1 MCAAPVSPTA
11 TTLVSE
17 ALKKAGHASP
27 AAALQTRGEDYW
39 MEEVKNDIFTLAK
52 KLRTLQKTSVTI
64 LSKGLYR
71 YSFPSDFSSHIS
83 LTLLD
88 GDNEGTAQT
97 GAAGSITLAAGST
110 YTEDYMLGKEILV
123 TSGTGVSSLS
133 QCTAYS
139 TSTLIATV
147 TPNFQTAPDATSTY
161 MIIDT
166 YYDLREGPIWDL
178 NNNVYITG
186 KGTPNE
192 FRIVGDDAY
201 GEFIVTPPPDQ
212 TYFGLKLRYYANL
225 MGLDL
230 AGTLIATCYSR
241 WRNVFIQGV
250 KAKCLENDDDERTNT
265 ETSKYNSM
273 LQTLILREQYG
284 MDLSNLSA
292 TIED

>member
-1 MCAAPVSPTA
+1 MAAPTAPTL

-39 MEEVKNDIFTLAK
+39 VEEVKNDIFTLAK
-52 KLRTLQKTSVTI
+52 KLRSLQSTSVTI
-64 LSKGLYR
+64 LAKGRYR
-71 YSFPSDFSSHIS
+71 YAFPSDFSSHIT

-88 GDNEGTAQT
+88 GDEEGTAQA
-97 GAAGSITLAAGST
+97 GAVGTITLAAANT
-110 YTEDYMLGKEILV
+110 YTENWMLGKEILV
-123 TSGTGVSSLS
+123 TSGTGISSLS
-133 QCTAYS
+133 QCTAYN
-139 TSTLIATV
+139 TTTKVATV
-147 TPNFQTAPDATSTY
+147 TPDFATAPDNTSTY
-161 MIIDT
+161 MIIES
-166 YYDLREGPIWDL
+166 YYDLNEGPIWDL
-178 NNNVYITG
+178 NEFVYITG

-192 FRIVGDDAY
+192 FRIIGSASY

-212 TYFGLKLRYYANL
+212 TYYGMKLRYYADL
-225 MGLDL
+225 MGVDL
-230 AGTLIATCYSR
+230 AGTLIATLYKR

-250 KAKCLENDDDERTNT
+250 KTKCLENDDDERAAK
-265 ETSKYNSM
+265 EASRYNSM